1 MDKERTGQ
9 LITELRKEKGL
20 TQKQLADALNVTDKA
35 VSKWE
40 RGLSFPDISMLE
52 PLSELLDISIMELLA
67 GERQDEDVTMTR
79 EEAKDLI
86 NASVELGEEE
96 IRHKKEKSRFIII
109 ILIVIT
115 LLLISLTLNVISLLR

>member
-35 VSKWE
+35 GSKWE

-52 PLSELLDISIMELLA
+52 PIAETLDISIMEILA
-67 GERQDEDVTMTR
+67 GEKKSADETITR
-79 EEAKDLI
+79 EEAHQMIKE
-86 NASVELGEEE
+86 SVELSDEE
-96 IRHKKEKSRFIII
+96 IRHKRERSRLIII
-109 ILIVIT
+109 ILVVIT
-115 LLLISLTLNVISLLR
+115 MLLISLTLNVISLMK

>member
-1 MDKERTGQ
+1 MEKEKTGQ
-9 LITELRKEKGL
+9 LIAELRKEKGL

-52 PLSELLDISIMELLA
+52 PLSDLLGVTIMEILA
-67 GERQDEDVTMTR
+67 GERSGGNESMSK
-79 EEAKDLI
+79 EEVQDLI

-96 IRHKKEKSRFIII
+96 IRHKKEKSRLIII

-115 LLLISLTLNVISLLR
+115 MLLISLTLNVISLLR